1 METKRYLS
9 PAEFA
14 AATGTSVKTVR
25 RHLKAGR
32 LPAIQ
37 IGGRGTLWRIDF
49 PEFLRSASHPIIDLR
64 RTCEQDSS
72 VVQNESR
79 ERISGPPPKWTRTNP
94 TSNNEGN
101 NDKSE
106 K

>member
-1 METKRYLS
+1 MENRRYLS

-49 PEFLRSASHPIIDLR
+49 PEFLRRASHLIIDTQLG
-64 RTCEQDSS
+64 CEQVST
-72 VVQNESR
+72 VVQNENR
-79 ERISGPPPKWTRTNP
+79 ERIPGPPPKWARTNS
-94 TSNNEGN
+94 TSNNEVN
-101 NDKSE
+101 NDK
-106 K
+106 